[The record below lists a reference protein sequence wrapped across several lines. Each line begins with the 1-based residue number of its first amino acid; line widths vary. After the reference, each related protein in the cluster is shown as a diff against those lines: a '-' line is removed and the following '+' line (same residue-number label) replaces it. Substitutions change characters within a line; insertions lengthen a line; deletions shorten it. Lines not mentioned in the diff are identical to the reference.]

1 MINSGVPINRHNLTW
16 PDNTDRASIERYMI
30 QQGGEW
36 EKDGVKFGNGLI
48 FHFNEYWKLLWPQ
61 DDQTWWTDLIMKTV
75 LENQFTSVAGGAS
88 AWKSGTIG
96 RLALMDWSCFPDCTT
111 IIISSTNMEGLKA
124 RIFAEIIMLWKI
136 ASSRYAWF
144 PGHPVDYKCAIVA
157 DDVEEVEA
165 RDMRNAIIG
174 VPCFLAGTLI
184 DTPEGKMPIEE
195 IKVGQKVFNALG
207 VGTVKETHE
216 NFSDKIFRVTL
227 NDGRYVDCT
236 SEHPFLTQRGW
247 INAVDLLTY
256 DTVLSVHETLQI
268 MQQGNA
274 EWVSEPKILQPAL
287 QAFSSANK
295 LPSMREAVSSVES
308 KPKMEG
314 KKHGK
319 VLFPNLRLC
328 VDSSKQALRVNQK
341 RTMQTLQKENG
352 KCSSPENF
360 LLCKMPQQ
368 DGNKPMQTMRKKVC
382 FNPRITSEET
392 LSFLRSV
399 LQIESD
405 WTHQCSTA
413 YKANEGR
420 TCCLENIS
428 RINPSFSH
436 SNRIKDHNRKK
447 ALVSIGRGFSR
458 YKAGGRNRRWYSR
471 DAGSIASG
479 HNQDKNI
486 GRSWV
491 ASVKVL
497 ELAGK
502 SGIGKSGQKHKV
514 FNLSVTGHPSYSAN
528 GIIVHNCKTSS
539 GKFIGMGSYAGRKNR
554 RVWCIGDEFQFMELS
569 ILDGQRNLVS
579 NGSNLVP
586 GVIREKSDREFGLPR
601 RGYKG
606 VFIANPNPSRPGN
619 PADIISEPENGWGS
633 IPEDGKTKV
642 WKCKQM
648 PDHPVKCTCICLDS
662 LDSPNNDYPID
673 KPRWDNL
680 AGKHKLKLYAEGSE
694 SYWSQGRGIF
704 KFGLAQFKIIT
715 REICEQFHALESP
728 IWKGTPTVKIGMLDA
743 AYGAGDR
750 CALGWLEF
758 GKCSDEKVRIAFK
771 QHWLVP
777 IVIRKDLTAENQ
789 IAIFCKEK
797 MELAG
802 VPPENFF
809 FDGRGSMAMSLAS
822 QWSANVNAI
831 EFGGVPSDRPAG
843 PDIWTVDKLTGR
855 RRLKTER
862 EHYSKNV
869 SALWWAWRYV
879 IDADQMRGLIGE
891 IISDAMP
898 REWYKVGGDRIE
910 IETNAEMMVSGI
922 EGARRRGFQI
932 STLQSENNSSPD
944 NGRWLADLS
953 KKRFNW
959 HKSKMVSVR

>member
-174 VPCFLAGTLI
+174 VPCK
-184 DTPEGKMPIEE
+184 TP
-195 IKVGQKVFNALG
+195 
-207 VGTVKETHE
+207 T
-216 NFSDKIFRVTL
+216 
-227 NDGRYVDCT
+227 
-236 SEHPFLTQRGW
+236 
-247 INAVDLLTY
+247 
-256 DTVLSVHETLQI
+256 
-268 MQQGNA
+268 
-274 EWVSEPKILQPAL
+274 
-287 QAFSSANK
+287 
-295 LPSMREAVSSVES
+295 
-308 KPKMEG
+308 
-314 KKHGK
+314 
-319 VLFPNLRLC
+319 
-328 VDSSKQALRVNQK
+328 
-341 RTMQTLQKENG
+341 
-352 KCSSPENF
+352 
-360 LLCKMPQQ
+360 
-368 DGNKPMQTMRKKVC
+368 
-382 FNPRITSEET
+382 
-392 LSFLRSV
+392 
-399 LQIESD
+399 
-405 WTHQCSTA
+405 
-413 YKANEGR
+413 
-420 TCCLENIS
+420 
-428 RINPSFSH
+428 
-436 SNRIKDHNRKK
+436 
-447 ALVSIGRGFSR
+447 
-458 YKAGGRNRRWYSR
+458 
-471 DAGSIASG
+471 
-479 HNQDKNI
+479 
-486 GRSWV
+486 
-491 ASVKVL
+491 
-497 ELAGK
+497 
-502 SGIGKSGQKHKV
+502 
-514 FNLSVTGHPSYSAN
+514 
-528 GIIVHNCKTSS
+528 

-673 KPRWDNL
+673 RPRWDNL

-910 IETNAEMMVSGI
+910 IETKAEMKKRTGISPDLADMMVSGI